1 MVLYLMV
8 DINKL
13 LDQKPKQKNAGSN
26 CFKAA
31 DNQR

>member
-8 DINKL
+8 DIIKL
-13 LDQKPKQKNAGSN
+13 LDQNPNKKNAGSN